1 MNQELLTLCTAAGKA
16 ASILKTASTE
26 QKNAA
31 LAAMAAALRTSTPA
45 ILEANEQDLAT
56 ARANGTRPALLDRLA
71 LTEARLNAI
80 ADSLEEIIAL
90 PDPCGSGEV
99 FTRPNGLVIRKVR
112 VPLGVIGMIYE
123 ARPNVTVDAAAL
135 CLKTGNAC
143 VLRGGKEALATNI
156 ALAETLRTAIASV
169 GLPADSVCLI
179 GDPSRASSEAL
190 MTARG
195 YIDLLIPR
203 GSASLIQAVAQN
215 ATVPVIETGAGNC
228 HIYVDASAD
237 IDMAI
242 KVAMNAKM
250 SRPSVCNAAETLL
263 VHRDIADRFLPAFA
277 AASADQPNALEL
289 RGCERTR
296 ALIDA
301 APATESDWATE
312 YGDYI
317 LAVKVVDSIG
327 DAIEHINRY
336 NTGHSEAILTSDI
349 AAANRFQAEVD
360 AAVVY
365 VNASTRFT
373 DGGEFGLGAEIG
385 ISTQKLHARGPMGA
399 AALTTCKFLVEGNG
413 QVR

>member
-1 MNQELLTLCTAAGKA
+1 MNQELLTLCSAAGKA
-16 ASILKTASTE
+16 ADILKTASTE

-31 LAAMAAALRTSTPA
+31 LAAMASALRSATPA
-45 ILEANEQDLAT
+45 ILEANARDLDR

-71 LTEARLNAI
+71 LSQARLSAI
-80 ADSLEEIIAL
+80 ADSLETIISL

-143 VLRGGKEALATNI
+143 VLRGGKEALDTNI
-156 ALAETLRTAIASV
+156 ALADTLRDAIASV

-179 GDPSRASSEAL
+179 TDPSRASSEAL

-195 YIDLLIPR
+195 HIDLLIPR

-242 KVAMNAKM
+242 QVALNAKM
-250 SRPSVCNAAETLL
+250 SRPSVCNAAETMLI
-263 VHRDIADRFLPAFA
+263 HRDIAEKFLPAFA
-277 AASADQPNALEL
+277 AASADQPNTLEL
-289 RGCERTR
+289 RGCARVC

-301 APATESDWATE
+301 KPADESDWATE

-317 LAVKVVDSIG
+317 LALKVVDSL
-327 DAIEHINRY
+327 DEAIDHINRY

-349 AAANRFQAEVD
+349 AAAKAFQSKVD

>member
-1 MNQELLTLCTAAGKA
+1 MNQELLTLCTAANKA
-16 ASILKTASTE
+16 AAFLKTASTE

-31 LAAMAAALRTSTPA
+31 LAAIAAALRSAVPT
-45 ILEANEQDLAT
+45 ILEANAQDLA
-56 ARANGTRPALLDRLA
+56 AAKANGTRPALLDRLA
-71 LTEARLNAI
+71 LSEARLNAI

-143 VLRGGKEALATNI
+143 LLRGGKEALATNI
-156 ALAETLRTAIASV
+156 ALAETLREAIASV

-179 GDPSRASSEAL
+179 RDPSRASSEAL

-228 HIYVDASAD
+228 HIYVDATAD

-242 KVAMNAKM
+242 KVALNAKM
-250 SRPSVCNAAETLL
+250 SRPSVCNAAETML
-263 VHRDIADRFLPAFA
+263 VHRDIADKFLPAFA
-277 AASADQPNALEL
+277 AASANQPSALEL
-289 RGCERTR
+289 RGCERVR

-301 APATESDWATE
+301 TPATEDDWATE

-317 LAVKVVDSIG
+317 LAVKVVDSID
-327 DAIEHINRY
+327 DAIEHINKY
-336 NTGHSEAILTSDI
+336 NTGHSEAILTSSI
-349 AAANRFQAEVD
+349 AAASTFQAKVD

-399 AALTTCKFLVEGNG
+399 AALTTCKFLVEGSG
-413 QVR
+413 QIR